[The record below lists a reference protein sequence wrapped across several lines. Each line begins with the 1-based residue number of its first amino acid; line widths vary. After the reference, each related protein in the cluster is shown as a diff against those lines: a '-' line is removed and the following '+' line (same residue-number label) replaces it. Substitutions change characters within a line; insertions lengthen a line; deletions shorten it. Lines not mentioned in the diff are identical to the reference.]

1 MELLKNVIS
10 FSEAKRTLLTH
21 LQPLERIER
30 LRLSN
35 AVHRVLARDIV
46 AELHVPPFD
55 RAAMDGYAVRSV
67 DTEGAKP
74 LEPVVLKKTGIVH
87 AGEYPKISITP
98 GTCVQIATG
107 AVMPEN
113 SDAVVMIESTECN
126 DEQVSIYS
134 SVRKGENVTR
144 AGEDIKKG
152 SVVLKKGELLTPGK
166 VSALAALGLEYVE
179 VYALPEVALIPTGN
193 EITKPGMKLEPGKI
207 YDVNTYT
214 LSALVSSAGALP
226 FVYEITGDDEQAIEH
241 VLGNAL
247 KHDIVVF
254 TGGSSVGERDVLVN
268 VLRKNGEVLYHGIAV
283 KPGKPT
289 LCAIVSG
296 KVVLGM
302 PGYPTSCLT
311 NAYALLLP
319 AIAKLM
325 HVDFVIPEVR
335 AKMGRRVQSTIG
347 RLQFLPVKMDGEI
360 ALPAFKES
368 GAITSM
374 AHADGYIEI
383 PENVD
388 VVEKGEEV
396 VVKLFW
402 IARKTS

>member
-10 FSEAKRTLLTH
+10 FSEAKRILLTH

-46 AELHVPPFD
+46 AELDVPPFD

-87 AGEYPKISITP
+87 AGAYPKISITP

-166 VSALAALGLEYVE
+166 VGALAALGLEYVE

-302 PGYPTSCLT
+302 PGYPTSCLS
-311 NAYALLLP
+311 L
-319 AIAKLM
+319 I
-325 HVDFVIPEVR
+325 HI
-335 AKMGRRVQSTIG
+335 
-347 RLQFLPVKMDGEI
+347 
-360 ALPAFKES
+360 
-368 GAITSM
+368 
-374 AHADGYIEI
+374 
-383 PENVD
+383 
-388 VVEKGEEV
+388 
-396 VVKLFW
+396 
-402 IARKTS
+402 